1 MERAAIWRVAGPNMS
16 ENGNM
21 PATAR
26 KRRLIAAW
34 VGLLAA
40 IAIVSFIDMP
50 AITISGDP
58 AMWREETRSL
68 LYRHTLAIIP
78 AAISDFKPGNEPGQY
93 YVQNPRNGLWYSKY
107 GIVNSLM
114 SFPPL
119 LAQRLIRGDAPGYN
133 ARTDPLIFNVWNL
146 FLTLLL
152 AIVLMRLTAFYTE
165 RLAVRLLF
173 VVCVFYC
180 TYLWY
185 YLRAQGSEI
194 YQTLFYSAAFLFWLG
209 FERKLLSENP
219 PDAQRGTVISHL
231 RMPLSL
237 MWLFVGLLVLTRVLY
252 LALIP
257 WCILLVALTVWRL
270 PPSQR
275 RAIVI
280 RLWPLVLVPPVLIV
294 ATLGTVNYVK
304 FGSPLLSGYHQ
315 WRPEQHLPVAP
326 MGDGLYGLLF
336 QPRFS
341 VFIYFP
347 VLTLAAFGLRSFLR
361 RFSLET
367 FAAIGGFVVFVLALS
382 KIPTWAG
389 EWTYGPRYIL
399 FSLPIAAIP
408 FIAVL
413 EWFTKRLK
421 TAPLRCIILLIP
433 AAGVLL
439 YSAYLQ
445 FRVHELDFVAFYY
458 MLPPQL
464 SPKAREYFNQRPVG
478 ILIDTLRRHHD
489 DLDSMAWFSDVK
501 EHYPPQAAELYRRR
515 VQIELEYRNYYWWN
529 HNPN

>member
-1 MERAAIWRVAGPNMS
+1 MS

-21 PATAR
+21 PTTAQ
-26 KRRLIAAW
+26 KRRLTLAW
-34 VGLLAA
+34 VGLLAT
-40 IAIVSFIDMP
+40 IAIVGFIDMP

-78 AAISDFKPGNEPGQY
+78 AAISDFKPGNEAGQY
-93 YVQNPRNGLWYSKY
+93 YVQNPRDGLWYSKY

-119 LAQRLIRGDAPGYN
+119 LAQRLIRGDAPEYN

-146 FLTLLL
+146 LLTLLL
-152 AIVLMRLTAFYTE
+152 AIVLMKLTAFYTA
-165 RLAVRLLF
+165 RLSVRLLF

-185 YLRAQGSEI
+185 YLRAQSSEI
-194 YQTLFYSAAFLFWLG
+194 YQTLFYSAAFLFWLC
-209 FERKLLSENP
+209 FERNLLSGDQTDE
-219 PDAQRGTVISHL
+219 QRTAAVGRL
-231 RMPLSL
+231 WMPLSL

-252 LALIP
+252 LVLIP
-257 WCILLVALTVWRL
+257 WCILLVGLAVWRL
-270 PPSQR
+270 PPPRR
-275 RAIVI
+275 RAMGM
-280 RLWPLVLVPPVLIV
+280 RLWPFVLAPPVLIV
-294 ATLGTVNYVK
+294 AVLGAVNYVK

-315 WRPEQHLPVAP
+315 WRPEQHLPVGP
-326 MGDGLYGLLF
+326 MWDGLYGLLL

-341 VFIYFP
+341 VLIYFP
-347 VLTLAAFGLRSFLR
+347 LLALAMFGVKPLAR
-361 RFSLET
+361 RFPLEI
-367 FAAIGGFVVFVLALS
+367 FAAIGGFVVFLLALS

-408 FIAVL
+408 FIAVI
-413 EWFTKRLK
+413 EWFITKFRASPRLA
-421 TAPLRCIILLIP
+421 TLLLVP
-433 AAGVLL
+433 MAGVLL

-458 MLPPQL
+458 MMPPQF
-464 SPKAREYFNQRPVG
+464 SPRAREYFNQRPVG
-478 ILIDTLRRHHD
+478 VLIDTLRRHHD
-489 DLDSMAWFSDVK
+489 DLDSMAWFGDVK
-501 EHYPPQAAELYRRR
+501 EHYPPQAADYYRRR
-515 VQIELEYRNYYWWN
+515 VQVELEYRNYYWWN